1 MSNRRPNQ
9 DSMKAMALA
18 GELGFGVAG
27 PLVVCTGLG
36 WYLDGLWSTGHWLV
50 MTGLLIGIVSTIG
63 TFYRLATAFPARTPP
78 KKGAPGPA
86 KPAAGTDETESGSR
100 PR

>member
-1 MSNRRPNQ
+1 
-9 DSMKAMALA
+9 MAVA

-36 WYLDGLWSTGHWLV
+36 WWLDGQLGTGHLFV
-50 MTGLLIGIVSTIG
+50 LTGLLVGIISIIG

-78 KKGAPGPA
+78 KKGSTGPA
-86 KPAAGTDETESGSR
+86 PTDKPDQPPSG
-100 PR
+100 